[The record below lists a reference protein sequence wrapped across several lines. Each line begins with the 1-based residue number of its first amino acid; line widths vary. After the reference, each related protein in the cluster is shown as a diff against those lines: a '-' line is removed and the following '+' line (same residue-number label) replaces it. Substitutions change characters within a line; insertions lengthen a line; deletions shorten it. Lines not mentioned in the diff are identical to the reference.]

1 VGAGECDP
9 QGLRMSVK
17 SQVSRILRGAL
28 RDPGMLETCSLCK
41 YLNCKTKHSPCTTFQ
56 FPVMV
61 FSALACGIM
70 SSVFYDAKQL
80 LCMFHVF
87 SHGFAYSKYFL
98 VSRSDFKTLKFA
110 A

>member
-1 VGAGECDP
+1 MGAGECDP

-41 YLNCKTKHSPCTTFQ
+41 YLNYKTKHSPCTTFQ

-61 FSALACGIM
+61 FSALACDIM
-70 SSVFYDAKQL
+70 SSVF
-80 LCMFHVF
+80 
-87 SHGFAYSKYFL
+87 
-98 VSRSDFKTLKFA
+98 
-110 A
+110 